1 MRRIAVPL
9 AQSLFLP
16 GREHEYSSG
25 RRTLKGG
32 VLLRGHSYYAFSLQV
47 INAKDIK
54 DSVMPIGYI
63 LISLRIVILL
73 VQYFVYYHE
82 CYHWKDAYL
91 VCFTILQLFTHRGL
105 SILWFHIYA
114 HYYVSSSSFI
124 SE

>member
-1 MRRIAVPL
+1 MSDVW
-9 AQSLFLP
+9 LP
-16 GREHEYSSG
+16 TDLLQCFKRG
-25 RRTLKGG
+25 GG
-32 VLLRGHSYYAFSLQV
+32 VNDLLLRGHSYYAFSLQV

-63 LISLRIVILL
+63 LISPRIVILL
-73 VQYFVYYHE
+73 VQYFVYFHE

-91 VCFTILQLFTHRGL
+91 VCFTFLQLSTHGGL